1 MSTYYFLGCNCQEE
15 EELLTVNSIFG
26 SAKVTQE
33 SDNIVILQLITS
45 RDGVK
50 SKYPQVFFLIL

>member
-1 MSTYYFLGCNCQEE
+1 MLHVSNEYLHCCNFQEE
-15 EELLTVNSIFG
+15 EEILTVNSIFG

-33 SDNIVILQLITS
+33 ADNIVILQLVTS

-50 SKYPQVFFLIL
+50 SKYLQVIF